1 METLRFRMFAQTQKR
16 SEYPWKKITLRDI
29 VHMQKKLS
37 TETS

>member
-1 METLRFRMFAQTQKR
+1 MQTLRFRTFARLQKL

-37 TETS
+37 TEFS